1 MTNTHTPA
9 KRGDLAIL
17 VVTRHDYYI
26 GEGSRESTTVEVCEV
41 TNITRD
47 GIAKRVR
54 RAGAEM
60 PVDLSRYPRGSQIF
74 IVPAAEIDVTAALE
88 AAAAHPWPSGH
99 KGMPYASL
107 DEVKAMLRPLRKVAP

>member
-1 MTNTHTPA
+1 MSAHTPA

-17 VVTRHDYYI
+17 VTTRRDFYI
-26 GEGSRESTTVEVCEV
+26 GESTRERTEIEICEV
-41 TNITRD
+41 TNITRE
-47 GIAKRVR
+47 GVAKRVR

-60 PVDLSRYPRGSQIF
+60 PVDLAHYPRSRQLF
-74 IVPAAEIDVTAALE
+74 IVPSAEIDVTAALE